1 MPRQH
6 HVPIPSGVADA
17 EVACETFPVSV
28 ARATLPPTAVP
39 RLPEQVVAF
48 PAVIWAGL
56 QRKNVT
62 FPLGGPP
69 AAIPVTWMW
78 SVMVSPRKISA
89 EDGLVT
95 VGGRYLLTV
104 KHSVVLPS
112 TNPPAGPA

>member
-6 HVPIPSGVADA
+6 HVPISSGSADA
-17 EVACETFPVSV
+17 ESACETFPVSV
-28 ARATLPPTAVP
+28 ARATLPPTCVP
-39 RLPEQVVAF
+39 PLEHVPFVSSL
-48 PAVIWAGL
+48 GL

-89 EDGLVT
+89 DDGLVT

-112 TNPPAGPA
+112 TNP